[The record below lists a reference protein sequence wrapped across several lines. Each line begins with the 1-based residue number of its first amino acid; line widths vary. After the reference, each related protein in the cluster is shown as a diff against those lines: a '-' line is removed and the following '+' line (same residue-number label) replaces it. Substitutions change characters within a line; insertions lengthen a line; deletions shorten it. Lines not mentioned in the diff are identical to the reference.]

1 MTSRPPIRDVTDTA
15 RWVAFYRAME
25 TERPDPIF
33 RDPFARAL
41 AGEEGE
47 AIVNALPH
55 GRRMAWPMITRT
67 AILDE
72 IVVRTVA
79 EDGLD
84 GVVNLAAGLDAR
96 PWRLPLPESL
106 LWIDVDMPPM
116 LDRKEAVLQGE
127 RPRCRYEA
135 IRQDLSRVPERQEL
149 FRSIGTRVR
158 KALVM
163 TEGLLIYLEPDAAAG
178 LARDLA
184 AVPSFRYWLMDL
196 ASPGLL
202 KRLEKTWA
210 PALRSANAPFRFGP
224 AENTRFFNPMGWQE
238 VEYRSLFEE
247 SIRYGRTMPL
257 ARFWRFVGK
266 LAPKKKREEFERFSG
281 VALLKR

>member
-1 MTSRPPIRDVTDTA
+1 
-15 RWVAFYRAME
+15 ME
-25 TERPDPIF
+25 TERPDAIF

-67 AILDE
+67 AIIDDLVMQAVERAHLDS
-72 IVVRTVA
+72 VM
-79 EDGLD
+79 
-84 GVVNLAAGLDAR
+84 NLAAGLDAR
-96 PWRLPLPESL
+96 PWRLPLPPTL

-127 RPRCRYEA
+127 KPRCRYEA
-135 IRQDLSRVPERQEL
+135 IRQDLSNVAERERL
-149 FRSIGTRVR
+149 FRSIGDRVE
-158 KALVM
+158 KTLVI
-163 TEGLLIYLEPDAAAG
+163 TEGLLIYLDSGAVAG

-184 AVPSFRYWLMDL
+184 AVPSFRFWIMDL

-210 PALRSANAPFRFGP
+210 PALRAGNAQFKFGP
-224 AENTRFFNPMGWQE
+224 EENTRFFQSLGWE
-238 VEYRSLFEE
+238 ELEYRSMFDE

-257 ARFWRFVGK
+257 AKFWRLVGK
-266 LAPKKKREEFERFSG
+266 LGPKKQRREFARFSG
-281 VALLKR
+281 VSLLERSRQ